1 MNKWKLSTKLIT
13 LILIC
18 VLGIVVIGAFGA
30 QQLQIVNNSVEEM
43 YSEFMQGLNMLGELR
58 AYNEEISKLIF
69 LYQLTTRQT
78 ELNKL
83 REDID
88 FKLDQVAVNVTK
100 LYAYTADPVVR
111 EKWIMW
117 LRKWPPL

>member
-43 YSEFMQGLNMLGELR
+43 YSEFMQGLNMLGIESL
-58 AYNEEISKLIF
+58 
-69 LYQLTTRQT
+69 
-78 ELNKL
+78 
-83 REDID
+83 
-88 FKLDQVAVNVTK
+88 
-100 LYAYTADPVVR
+100 
-111 EKWIMW
+111 
-117 LRKWPPL
+117 